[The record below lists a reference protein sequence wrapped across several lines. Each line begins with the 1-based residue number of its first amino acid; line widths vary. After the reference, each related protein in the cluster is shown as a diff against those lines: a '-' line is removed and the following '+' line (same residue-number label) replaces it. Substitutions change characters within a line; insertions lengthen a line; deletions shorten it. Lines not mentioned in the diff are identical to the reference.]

1 VIIDA
6 RSGSI
11 DRRVVGVGGNDEVWY
26 NPGDNRYYLAAR
38 NQPGGSS
45 PGNANWSPVLGII
58 DARTMTLDQVVP
70 TFNQAPGSAHSVAVD
85 PRNNHALVPFPVNNI
100 VSNCHTGCIGVYGSP
115 RRAERDD
122 D

>member
-1 VIIDA
+1 MQ
-6 RSGSI
+6 
-11 DRRVVGVGGNDEVWY
+11 GVGGNDEVWY

-45 PGNANWSPVLGII
+45 PGNANFSPVLGII

-85 PRNNHALVPFPVNNI
+85 PRNNHALVPLPVNNI
-100 VSNCHTGCIGVYGSP
+100 VHDCHTGCIAVYGSP
-115 RRAERDD
+115 RRGERDD